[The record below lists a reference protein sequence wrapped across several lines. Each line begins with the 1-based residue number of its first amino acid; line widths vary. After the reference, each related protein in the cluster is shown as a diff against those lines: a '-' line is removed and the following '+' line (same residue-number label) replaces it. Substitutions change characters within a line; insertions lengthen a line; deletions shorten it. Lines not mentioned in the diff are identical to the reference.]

1 MASFI
6 PVVKIKTKRKEL
18 KACVNSEYESISEQ
32 KKKSTKKH
40 TFTLRDGRHY
50 SEE

>member
-32 KKKSTKKH
+32 KKNRQRNTH
-40 TFTLRDGRHY
+40 LP
-50 SEE
+50 